1 VSSGGGVE
9 LDRAVDSIR
18 VGHRYRH
25 DLGDLD
31 ELCASIQKLGILQP
45 ITITPDGTLVC
56 GARRLAAVKRLE
68 YKRVKVWVTSTVSTS
83 LAEVLAEQHENTVR
97 KPFTPTEAA
106 VLYAELKQLY
116 AADAARRQQATRFG
130 ASGGD
135 GGGKF
140 PPPHGP
146 ASVASI
152 PAGKARERA
161 ARAITGQDSSRS
173 LDRVI
178 EVQRLAEDPTT
189 PERVREIARLE
200 LAGMDADG
208 KVNGHYLT
216 VQATASTDALARLAD
231 DPTHPTAVRERAA
244 SELDGLDQDR
254 PAVELV
260 RAARAAIERATSRA
274 PTGEDSINAEVTD
287 DGDGSGAGLRVVAVK
302 RYGLRAFLATVQE
315 LDGWW
320 QHYDPAEIAAALTEE
335 QWQRLCANRDGSSAF
350 IQAIAA
356 ARHADGRQERATD
369 RPSRAACL

>member
-1 VSSGGGVE
+1 MSSGGGVE
-9 LDRAVDSIR
+9 LDRAVDSIH
-18 VGHRYRH
+18 VGYRYRH

-45 ITITPDGTLVC
+45 ITITPDGILVC
-56 GARRLAAVKRLE
+56 GARRLAAVKRLG

-97 KPFTPTEAA
+97 KPFTATEAA

-135 GGGKF
+135 GGGHF

-146 ASVASI
+146 APVASI

-189 PERVREIARLE
+189 PERVREIARRE

-216 VQATASTDALARLAD
+216 VQATASTDALARLAA

-244 SELDGLDQDR
+244 SELAGLDQDR

-260 RAARAAIERATSRA
+260 RAARAAIVRATSHA
-274 PTGEDSINAEVTD
+274 PTGED
-287 DGDGSGAGLRVVAVK
+287 GDGTGAGLRVVAVK

-320 QHYDPAEIAAALTEE
+320 QHYDPGEIAAGLTEE

-350 IQAIAA
+350 IEAIAA
-356 ARHADGRQERATD
+356 AREADGRQVRATD
-369 RPSRAACL
+369 RPSRTGCS

>member
-1 VSSGGGVE
+1 
-9 LDRAVDSIR
+9 
-18 VGHRYRH
+18 
-25 DLGDLD
+25 
-31 ELCASIQKLGILQP
+31 
-45 ITITPDGTLVC
+45 
-56 GARRLAAVKRLE
+56 
-68 YKRVKVWVTSTVSTS
+68 
-83 LAEVLAEQHENTVR
+83 
-97 KPFTPTEAA
+97 
-106 VLYAELKQLY
+106 
-116 AADAARRQQATRFG
+116 
-130 ASGGD
+130 
-135 GGGKF
+135 
-140 PPPHGP
+140 
-146 ASVASI
+146 VASI

-189 PERVREIARLE
+189 PERVREIARRE
-200 LAGMDADG
+200 LAGMGADG
-208 KVNGHYLT
+208 KINGHYLT

-320 QHYDPAEIAAALTEE
+320 QHYDPGEIAAALTEE

-356 ARHADGRQERATD
+356 AR
-369 RPSRAACL
+369 PSRAAS